1 MLVEGVRLLI
11 TLALTA
17 VGFMAG
23 ERLVGVWPEADMDPS
38 RMAVW
43 GAMLGAGIGYVMGGV
58 VGRRF
63 NTVVGRADQLLPSR
77 TAPELLLGGFGLLMG
92 VIIGAIL
99 AVPLVVL
106 LPPSVGWP
114 LAGLV
119 VVATSSLGWRVLGGR
134 TPELVAWAGLTP
146 DPGETTRPDPG
157 AELYLLDS
165 SAAIDGRVVE
175 LFRTGLVR
183 GVVGVPGFVIDE
195 LQALADAADPGIRR
209 RGRRG
214 LDHLDVLRK
223 TVDALEVLGD
233 TVPEADDVDAKLVA
247 LAVGRDAGIIT
258 TDHNLGAAAELR
270 GVRVL
275 NPHAIGERLRIP
287 VAAGDRLELAIER
300 PGTEPGQGVGYL
312 DDGTMVVVAEA
323 AGEVGNVLDVEVANL
338 VTTAVGRLVFANRR
352 ERAK

>member
-17 VGFMAG
+17 VGFLAG
-23 ERLVGVWPEADMDPS
+23 EQLTGMWPEADMDP
-38 RMAVW
+38 RRAAVW
-43 GAMLGAGIGYVMGGV
+43 GAMLGAGIGYVAGGV
-58 VGRRF
+58 IGRRF
-63 NTVVGRADQLLPSR
+63 SSVVGRADQLLPSR

-99 AVPLVVL
+99 AVPVVVL

-114 LAGLV
+114 LAGLI
-119 VVATSSLGWRVLGGR
+119 VVATSSLGWRVLGAR
-134 TPELVAWAGLTP
+134 TPELVAWAGLAT
-146 DPGETTRPDPG
+146 DAGDGSQVEVAPG
-157 AELYLLDS
+157 LFLVDS

-195 LQALADAADPGIRR
+195 LQALADAADPRVRR

-214 LDHLDVLRK
+214 LDHLDVLRR
-223 TVDALEVLGD
+223 TVDALTVLED
-233 TVPEADDVDAKLVA
+233 TVSEVDDVDAKLVT
-247 LAVGRDAGIIT
+247 LAVRRDAGLVT
-258 TDHNLGAAAELR
+258 TDHNLAAAAELR
-270 GVRVL
+270 GVRVI
-275 NPHAIGERLRIP
+275 NPHAIGERLRVP
-287 VAAGDRLELAIER
+287 VAAGDRLELSIER

-312 DDGTMVVVAEA
+312 DDGTMVVVAGA
-323 AGEVGNVLDVEVANL
+323 ADDVGTVLDVEVANL

-352 ERAK
+352 DTAG